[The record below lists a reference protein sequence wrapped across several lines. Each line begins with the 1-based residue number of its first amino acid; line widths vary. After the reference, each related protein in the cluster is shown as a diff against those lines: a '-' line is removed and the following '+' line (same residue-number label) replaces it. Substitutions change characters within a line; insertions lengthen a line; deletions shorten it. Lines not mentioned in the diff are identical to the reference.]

1 MGKYDHLLA
10 PVTLAKTQFRNRIF
24 CAPVGLEYYP
34 SDNLHPGDDF
44 IAFFE
49 RKAQGGAATVC
60 VGSAVADEGRSA
72 VGPTIRADD
81 PLALNPLSRLAT
93 NISRHGAVA
102 DIELQHCGPNSYYS
116 AMGLGNEIYG
126 AIDCVNGM
134 GMEVKAMP
142 EEVILET
149 IEKFGDAA
157 QTAKFC
163 GFGMV
168 TIHAGHGWLFNQF
181 MGPQNNRTDI
191 WGGSM
196 KNRMRFVNAICDNIK
211 KKCGR
216 AFPVVVR
223 MSGTEIMP
231 EGYDI
236 DYGVEIAKHLDGHCD
251 LINVSVG
258 AHEAPPW
265 VFVTTHPSMFLD
277 EGCNVEYA
285 AAVKKV
291 VTQSKVSAVGALSDP
306 EYMEEIIASG
316 KADVVYLA
324 RQMMADPDLP
334 LKIQSGKDDEV
345 RRCLR
350 CFECFS
356 GGMNKK
362 FHRCAINPEIGYER
376 ELRWQEP
383 GVRYPKKILVVGG
396 GPAGM
401 EAALTAEERG
411 HEVILC
417 EKSGEL
423 GGALRCE
430 KYVPFKQKTQNYL
443 DLQAHLIEKRGIEC
457 HLNTE
462 VTPEFARSVG
472 ADVILV
478 AAGAGPLKPPI
489 QGIDGPNVMSAEYA
503 YLHADEIGGRAI
515 ILGGGLSGIELA
527 IYLAQ
532 LGKKAAILE
541 MANALNFGE
550 NVLHAMAAG
559 HELETLGVEV
569 ITSTMA
575 LEIND
580 EGVIGRYV
588 GDEYSPAPKCETIVK
603 GGLNTV
609 NNAAP
614 KITVQEVG
622 AEQLYSADTVIYA
635 LGQVPNSGLLEQLKP
650 CAPMVVSIGD
660 CTVPRNILAATE
672 TAYSVM
678 RDLGRY

>member
-60 VGSAVADEGRSA
+60 VGSAVADESRSA

-196 KNRMRFVNAICDNIK
+196 ENRMRFVNAICDNIK

-396 GPAGM
+396 GP
-401 EAALTAEERG
+401 
-411 HEVILC
+411 
-417 EKSGEL
+417 
-423 GGALRCE
+423 
-430 KYVPFKQKTQNYL
+430 
-443 DLQAHLIEKRGIEC
+443 
-457 HLNTE
+457 
-462 VTPEFARSVG
+462 
-472 ADVILV
+472 
-478 AAGAGPLKPPI
+478 
-489 QGIDGPNVMSAEYA
+489 
-503 YLHADEIGGRAI
+503 
-515 ILGGGLSGIELA
+515 
-527 IYLAQ
+527 
-532 LGKKAAILE
+532 
-541 MANALNFGE
+541 
-550 NVLHAMAAG
+550 
-559 HELETLGVEV
+559 
-569 ITSTMA
+569 
-575 LEIND
+575 
-580 EGVIGRYV
+580 
-588 GDEYSPAPKCETIVK
+588 
-603 GGLNTV
+603 
-609 NNAAP
+609 
-614 KITVQEVG
+614 
-622 AEQLYSADTVIYA
+622 
-635 LGQVPNSGLLEQLKP
+635 
-650 CAPMVVSIGD
+650 
-660 CTVPRNILAATE
+660 
-672 TAYSVM
+672 
-678 RDLGRY
+678 

>member
-1 MGKYDHLLA
+1 MRKFEHLLA

-24 CAPVGLEYYP
+24 AAPVGLEYYP
-34 SDNLHPGDDF
+34 ADNLHPGDDF

-49 RKAQGGAATVC
+49 KKAQGGAATVC
-60 VGSAVADEGRSA
+60 IGSAMADNARSA
-72 VGPTIRADD
+72 IGPTIRLDD
-81 PLALNPLSRLAT
+81 PSALNPLVRLAA

-102 DIELQHCGPNSYYS
+102 DVELQHCGPNAYYS
-116 AMGLGNEIYG
+116 AMGLGNPIYG
-126 AIDCVNGM
+126 AYDQTNGL
-134 GMEVKAMP
+134 GIEVKAMP
-142 EEVILET
+142 EEVICDT

-181 MGPQNNRTDI
+181 LGPKNNRSDI

-196 KNRMRFVNAICDNIK
+196 ENRARFVNAVCDNIK

-216 AFPVVVR
+216 AFPVCVR
-223 MSGTEIMP
+223 ISGTEILP

-258 AHEAPPW
+258 AHEAPPY

-277 EGCNVEYA
+277 EGCNVKYA

-291 VTQSKVSAVGALSDP
+291 VKQSKVSAVGALSDP

-316 KADVVYLA
+316 QADIVYLA
-324 RQMMADPDLP
+324 RQLMADPDLP
-334 LKIQSGKDDEV
+334 VKIQSGKEDEV
-345 RRCLR
+345 RKCLR

-356 GGMNKK
+356 GAFNKK
-362 FHRCAINPEIGYER
+362 FHSCAINPEIGFER
-376 ELRWQEP
+376 EQHYADPLP
-383 GVRYPKKILVVGG
+383 PFKKKVVVVGG
-396 GPAGM
+396 GPGGM
-401 EAALTAEERG
+401 QAALTAHERG
-411 HEVILC
+411 HEVILF
-417 EKSGEL
+417 ERSGEL

-430 KYVPFKQKTQNYL
+430 KHVPFKKKVQDYL

-462 VTPEFARSVG
+462 LTPEAAKDLQ
-472 ADVILV
+472 ADVILI
-478 AAGAGPLKPPI
+478 AAGAAPLKPSI
-489 QGIDGPNVMSAEYA
+489 KGVDGSSVMSAEYA
-503 YLHADEIGGRAI
+503 YLNADKVGEKAI

-527 IYLAQ
+527 IYLSG
-532 LGKKAAILE
+532 LGKKAAVME

-550 NVLHAMAAG
+550 NVLHAMAAR
-559 HELETLGVEV
+559 HQLDLLDVTI

-575 LEIND
+575 VEINE
-580 EGVIGRYV
+580 EGVIGQYV
-588 GDEYSPAPKCETIVK
+588 GNQYSPAENCETIVK
-603 GGLNTV
+603 GGLNSV
-609 NNAAP
+609 INSQP
-614 KITVQEVG
+614 PISDKEVG
-622 AEQLYSADTVIYA
+622 ARKLYKADTVIYA
-635 LGQVPNSGLLEQLKP
+635 LGQVPNSALLEDMQR
-650 CAPMVVSIGD
+650 CAPMVLSIGD
-660 CTVPRNILAATE
+660 CVQPKNLLAANT
-672 TAYSVM
+672 TAYSVA